1 MKYMRP
7 AAIIALPL
15 LLSVVCSLQVQA
27 ESDSSLFGTEA
38 ERLVS
43 RGLRH
48 YNNQDYGA
56 AFRCFRQAAETGD
69 AYAQYNLGLCYHK
82 GEGVEKNLR
91 EAKKWYRK
99 AADQGY
105 VYAQYCLAELRHR
118 GEDGEKDVSE
128 AMRWYHAAAEQGY
141 EPAKEALRNLENE
154 KELSQ
159 ADDLVS
165 KGKTF
170 LDNQEYH
177 DAVECFR
184 IAAQMRNAQAMY
196 YLGLCYEKGLGV
208 EQDAAEAEKW
218 IRKAAEQGDADAL
231 QALQKIEPPSS
242 TSEAAQLVDKG
253 VEHHENKEYEQAAE
267 CFRQAAEMGHAGA
280 QSNLGVYYEN
290 GWGVPK
296 DAAEAVK
303 WFRAAAEQ
311 GHAVAQSNLGVYY
324 ENGWGVPKDAAEAV
338 KWFRAAAEQGNAG
351 AQFNLGVCYGKGF
364 GVEQD
369 VAEAVKWWRK
379 AAEQGHA
386 DALQALQKIEQP
398 SPTSEAAQLVD
409 KGVEHHENK
418 EYEQAAEC
426 FRQAAEQ
433 GHAVAQSNL
442 GVYYE
447 NGWGVPKD
455 AAEAVKW
462 YRAAAE
468 QGNAGAQFNLA
479 LCYRNGRGVPKDEA
493 EAVKWYRAAAE
504 QGDAEAQYLLGT
516 LYIMGIGVDK
526 DAAEAE
532 KWFRAAAEQGNAD
545 AQDALKQ
552 FEDVRVL
559 LRRARQG
566 DAESQYKLAV
576 KYERSLAVN
585 TDEKEAIF
593 WYRKAA
599 GQGHQLA
606 KFALSSRAFNILLK
620 YAREAK
626 GDRVEMMCRYFVVA
640 YRYEYGIGTKKNMEK
655 ARYWYKK
662 AAEEGHYRSKQKLQ
676 EMGRE

>member
-1 MKYMRP
+1 MRP

-218 IRKAAEQGDADAL
+218 IRKAAEQGHADAL
-231 QALQKIEPPSS
+231 QALQKIEQPIS

-253 VEHHENKEYEQAAE
+253 VEHYENKEYEQAAE
-267 CFRQAAEMGHAGA
+267 CFRQAAEMGHA
-280 QSNLGVYYEN
+280 
-290 GWGVPK
+290 
-296 DAAEAVK
+296 
-303 WFRAAAEQ
+303 
-311 GHAVAQSNLGVYY
+311 VAQSY
-324 ENGWGVPKDAAEAV
+324 
-338 KWFRAAAEQGNAG
+338 
-351 AQFNLGVCYGKGF
+351 
-364 GVEQD
+364 
-369 VAEAVKWWRK
+369 
-379 AAEQGHA
+379 
-386 DALQALQKIEQP
+386 
-398 SPTSEAAQLVD
+398 
-409 KGVEHHENK
+409 
-418 EYEQAAEC
+418 
-426 FRQAAEQ
+426 
-433 GHAVAQSNL
+433 L

-468 QGNAGAQFNLA
+468 QGEAGAQFNLA

-493 EAVKWYRAAAE
+493 EAVKWFRAAAEQGLAVAQFNLGNAYNNGDGVAQDKGEAVKWYRAAAE
-504 QGDAEAQYLLGT
+504 QGLAFAQFNLALCYADGQ
-516 LYIMGIGVDK
+516 GVPK

-545 AQDALKQ
+545 AQDVLKE

-566 DAESQYKLAV
+566 DAESQYELAV
-576 KYERSLAVN
+576 KYEMSFAVN
-585 TDEKEAIF
+585 TDEKEALF

-599 GQGHQLA
+599 AQGHRQA
-606 KFALSSRAFNILLK
+606 KFMLSSEGFNYMLK
-620 YAREAK
+620 VARE
-626 GDRVEMMCRYFVVA
+626 GRGCYFQVA

-662 AAEEGHYRSKQKLQ
+662 SAEEGLYRSKQKLQ